1 MKSKIFLETKFMFYS
16 SIVIILLVILSV
28 WLSGNNSHHTLFQ
41 NSILSTSIL
50 AISFFLFVS
59 ISLYRGVGL
68 KDNLG
73 KIFTKES
80 FSKRMKSTSDFT
92 PDIDVSLMDADGI
105 GGIILSI
112 LAWIVFTVAALF
124 ALYFVGVFFWS
135 ILLLLLAILYWI
147 YFRALRL
154 IFKNSKRCKDN
165 LAKSLGFGLFYST
178 LYISWIY
185 GLIFLIKYIH

>member
-1 MKSKIFLETKFMFYS
+1 M
-16 SIVIILLVILSV
+16 LLVILSV
-28 WLSGNNSHHTLFQ
+28 WISGKNSHQTLFQ

-50 AISFFLFVS
+50 AIAFFLFVS

-68 KDNLG
+68 RDNLG
-73 KIFTKES
+73 KILTKEN
-80 FSKRMKSTSDFT
+80 FNKRMRSTSDFT
-92 PDIDVSLMDADGI
+92 PNIDVPSIGADGI
-105 GGIILSI
+105 GGVILSV
-112 LAWIVFTVAALF
+112 LAWIAFTVAVLF

-135 ILLLLLAILYWI
+135 VLLLLLAILYWI

-165 LAKSLGFGLFYST
+165 LVKSLGFGLFYSI

-185 GLIFLIKYIH
+185 GVIFLIKYIH

>member
-1 MKSKIFLETKFMFYS
+1 M
-16 SIVIILLVILSV
+16 VLSV
-28 WLSGNNSHHTLFQ
+28 WISGSNSHHTLFQ

-50 AISFFLFVS
+50 ALAFFLFVS

-80 FSKRMKSTSDFT
+80 FNKRIKSTSDFT
-92 PDIDVSLMDADGI
+92 PDIDVPSIDAEGI

-112 LAWIVFTVAALF
+112 LAWIAFTIAALF
-124 ALYFVGVFFWS
+124 VLYFVGVFFWS

-165 LAKSLGFGLFYST
+165 LAKSLGFGFFYST

-185 GLIFLIKYIH
+185 GVIFLIKYIH